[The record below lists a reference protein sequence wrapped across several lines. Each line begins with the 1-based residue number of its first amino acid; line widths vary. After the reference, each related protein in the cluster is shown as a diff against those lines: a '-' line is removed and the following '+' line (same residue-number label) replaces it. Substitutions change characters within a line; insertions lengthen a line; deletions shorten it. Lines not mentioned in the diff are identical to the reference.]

1 MYQMTDADVA
11 REFLQYRV
19 IRSVFSRSV
28 NRQTEIAL
36 KGGFAMRAMFGSHRA
51 TKDIDL
57 QQDGSKI
64 PLSRLQG
71 MMRSA
76 IREALSDTGMTN
88 VRISEPKQT
97 ETVARWKIGG
107 ITPAG
112 SEIHLTIEV
121 SRRGMPEQ
129 VKVVHGMNG
138 KIKDVDVVTYDES
151 AMAASKV
158 IALVAAPHRV
168 AIRDVWDL
176 DILIRMEARPPL
188 DMISFLN
195 QEESVSML
203 YAKLEMM
210 TWEGFQTEVAPYLD
224 AKTRMEF
231 KIDDFETMKIRVA
244 TSVEKWLSELS
255 EINHNKKIE
264 TADFA
269 PA

>member
-1 MYQMTDADVA
+1 MTDADVA
-11 REFLQYRV
+11 REFLQYRI
-19 IRSVFSRSV
+19 IRSIFGRSV
-28 NRQTEIAL
+28 SKQVEHAEIAL
-36 KGGFAMRAMFGSHRA
+36 KGGFAMRAMFGSHRS

-64 PLSRLQG
+64 SLPRLQG

-76 IREALSDTGMTN
+76 IREALSDTGMTQ
-88 VRISEPKQT
+88 VRVSEPKQT

-107 ITPAG
+107 FTAAG

-121 SRRGMPEQ
+121 SRRGMPDR

-138 KIKDVDVVTYDES
+138 NIQDVDVVTYDES

-168 AIRDVWDL
+168 AIRDIWDL
-176 DILIRMEARPPL
+176 DILIKMEARPPL
-188 DMISFLN
+188 DMIAFLN

-203 YAKLEMM
+203 YDKLEMM

-224 AKTRMEF
+224 ARTRATFTE
-231 KIDDFETMKIRVA
+231 DDFDMMKIRVA
-244 TSVEKWLSELS
+244 ASVEKWLSDLD
-255 EINHNKKIE
+255 KIKE
-264 TADFA
+264 KQEEMEVYA